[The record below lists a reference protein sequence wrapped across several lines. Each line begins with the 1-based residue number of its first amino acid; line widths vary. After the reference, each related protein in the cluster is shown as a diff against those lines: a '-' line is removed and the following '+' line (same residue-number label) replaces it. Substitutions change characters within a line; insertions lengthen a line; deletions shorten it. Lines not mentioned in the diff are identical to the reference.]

1 LIFCDDADRFWYRTS
16 IKEKKYGV
24 FFTERA
30 GALLLCIKIM
40 GKTHVY
46 RKQYT
51 GQKRK
56 SNNIKHYCLKG

>member
-30 GALLLCIKIM
+30 GALLLCIKI
-40 GKTHVY
+40 GGNPCLQKTVHGPKTK
-46 RKQYT
+46 KQQSKT
-51 GQKRK
+51 LLSEG
-56 SNNIKHYCLKG
+56 